1 MPSRI
6 ADPPRFFYFVTI
18 NAFFGKRIF
27 SIYLTAKTVTPDGE
41 IVAHQGL
48 KEEHRDSPVAEI
60 MMGVVDPRFR
70 GRGLFE
76 KMKKISFE
84 YIKETGVYGLFVE
97 AVTVHAYSQNA
108 NRALGARET
117 GILLGFIPKD
127 SEFIAFG
134 KLDSRQSAVLLYNR
148 LSSEPERV
156 VYLPTHHQTIIQ
168 KIYDYGDFRHS
179 YLRASIGLSR
189 EAL

>member
-48 KEEHRDSPVAEI
+48 KKEHRDSPVAEI

-84 YIKETGVYGLFVE
+84 YINGGLRSFRGGCNGACLLAKGQSRPRCERNRHIAWLYPQRRRIYRLWKAGFE
-97 AVTVHAYSQNA
+97 AIGC
-108 NRALGARET
+108 L
-117 GILLGFIPKD
+117 
-127 SEFIAFG
+127 
-134 KLDSRQSAVLLYNR
+134 AV
-148 LSSEPERV
+148 
-156 VYLPTHHQTIIQ
+156 
-168 KIYDYGDFRHS
+168 
-179 YLRASIGLSR
+179 
-189 EAL
+189 

>member
-48 KEEHRDSPVAEI
+48 KKEHMDSPVAEI

-84 YIKETGVYGLFVE
+84 YINGGLRSFRGGCNGALLTRKRPIAPSVRE
-97 AVTVHAYSQNA
+97 KPAYCLALSPKTQNLSPLESWI
-108 NRALGARET
+108 RG
-117 GILLGFIPKD
+117 
-127 SEFIAFG
+127 
-134 KLDSRQSAVLLYNR
+134 NR
-148 LSSEPERV
+148 LSCCITVFPLNRKGWSICPPITR
-156 VYLPTHHQTIIQ
+156 PSFRKFTITETFVIH
-168 KIYDYGDFRHS
+168 ISGRRS
-179 YLRASIGLSR
+179 G
-189 EAL
+189 